1 MATTKGTNMNSK
13 QARWKCPNCGDGI
26 LAPQRPRLDDVR
38 RYCLPCS
45 SKSGKLVE
53 RIAPALEAQRTRRKE
68 QRTSMKKKK
77 RQSQRR
83 RIERAEN
90 TPRKIAERIYSKQ
103 GEYGM
108 NIERETARLWKML
121 SKMPNTLEGS
131 STNHRLHQSRPYPPK
146 VQLKVRGWRVGN
158 EGQIYRTG
166 GTLGLAYRGAHLIKV
181 EPKVS
186 WATLA
191 HEIIHIAGYGYH
203 DRAFYMALKWLTET
217 RWKMIVDFS
226 GVTSYGYY
234 VDRIIEQQIDE
245 KVRAEFQ
252 KEGE

>member
-1 MATTKGTNMNSK
+1 MERTKGNNMNSK

-26 LAPQRPRLDDVR
+26 LAPQRPRLDDIR

-121 SKMPNTLEGS
+121 SKMPATLAGS
-131 STNHRLHQSRPYPPK
+131 HRNQRIHLNRPQPPK
-146 VQLKVRGWRVGN
+146 VQLKVRGWRA
-158 EGQIYRTG
+158 EGDGSIRTTG
-166 GTLGLAYRGAHLIKV
+166 GTLGLAYMGQHIIKV
-181 EPKVS
+181 APKVS
-186 WATLA
+186 WETLA
-191 HEIIHIAGYGYH
+191 HEIIHIAGYQYH
-203 DRAFYMALKWLTET
+203 DRSFYMALKWLTET

>member
-1 MATTKGTNMNSK
+1 MITEKGTNMNSK

-53 RIAPALEAQRTRRKE
+53 RIAPALEAQRTRRNE
-68 QRTSMKKKK
+68 QRTRKAKKK

-83 RIERAEN
+83 RTERAEN

-121 SKMPNTLEGS
+121 SKMPATLAGS
-131 STNHRLHQSRPYPPK
+131 HRNQRIHLNRPHPPK
-146 VQLKVRGWRVGN
+146 VQLKVRGWRA
-158 EGQIYRTG
+158 EGDGTILTTG
-166 GTLGLAYRGAHLIKV
+166 GTLGLAYMGQHIIKV
-181 EPKVS
+181 APKVS
-186 WATLA
+186 WETLA
-191 HEIIHIAGYGYH
+191 HEIIHIEGYRYH
-203 DRAFYMALKWLTET
+203 DRSFYMALKWLTET